1 MRRESIQHATKK
13 SNMKAV
19 VEKMGDKN
27 GVRHRKQVA
36 KWQKP
41 FLISNYLKVN
51 GLFSNQEA
59 EIGRTDE

>member
-41 FLISNYLKVN
+41 Y
-51 GLFSNQEA
+51 Q
-59 EIGRTDE
+59 

>member
-13 SNMKAV
+13 SNMKAA

-27 GVRHRKQVA
+27 GIRHRKQVA

-41 FLISNYLKVN
+41 FLISNYLKSKWII
-51 GLFSNQEA
+51 LQSRSRDWQD
-59 EIGRTDE
+59 R